1 MKNDLYTDL
10 LALRGMTWDTE
21 RMARFYKT
29 MSDGSAFMIC
39 EAPVTARECWSFS
52 NGNWSLFAL
61 ADGPTARSLGADSVS
76 FV

>member
-1 MKNDLYTDL
+1 MTPDLYTQL
-10 LALRGMTWDTE
+10 LALRGMTWNTE

-29 MSDGSAFMIC
+29 LSDGSSMLIA